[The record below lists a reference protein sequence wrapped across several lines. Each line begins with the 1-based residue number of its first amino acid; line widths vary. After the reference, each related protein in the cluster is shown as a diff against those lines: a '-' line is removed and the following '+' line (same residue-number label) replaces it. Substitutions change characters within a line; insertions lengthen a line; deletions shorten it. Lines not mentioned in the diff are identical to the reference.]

1 MTNLIVNSS
10 VVNLVSFFQNDFLNG
25 FSLVYKDRIKSI
37 WDASYEVTPL
47 KLGSTLVQIGLGP
60 TTKVSFNG
68 SGFNVVAHSLAEIE
82 QKFADLTSSI
92 DALDGKAVGVLSS
105 IEVTDNGT
113 PILKLTTTST
123 KWELT
128 SGTDRITIEGHLPT
142 SLQQANVIADDLL
155 SGGSNLFS
163 LLSKFD
169 ISKIAAY
176 HDGVQKAAYTVSST
190 QLEVTAGTYDFVING
205 SFPTN
210 FGQFYKIIT
219 EDASSAINY
228 RVTNAS
234 LVDTATNTHVL
245 DVTGAALTLTDVLNG
260 YSGTPGDDTYEMT
273 SSEYHLNVSGGAG
286 NDTFIV
292 ADKPSTGNISDVDG
306 DDGIDTISFA
316 NSPEKINYSL
326 MSYVSMDDGLLHSN
340 GTISAPIYSSYGMYL
355 YTAYTNA
362 SHDVENAIG
371 SRYGD
376 NLSGNDLA
384 NVLSGGDG
392 NDTLSG
398 GYGYDK
404 LSGDA
409 GNDSLSGGDGDDTLL
424 GGAGNDTLSGG
435 AGYDQL
441 DGGAGIDTAR
451 FTATRAQSNYY
462 KNQDGSYT
470 VYSPQDGYDRL
481 VNIEFAQFADQTVS
495 LAPETRYNWSTLAN
509 TDIIT
514 FNPYADKLIFDS
526 KTISAYELEISTQT
540 GAQIFAISYNGK
552 TINLQ
557 TPLASL
563 TRTNFIFED
572 GSTIW
577 IGDNYTGTTGDD
589 APNSFYNPGERDLVL
604 GLGGDDTIYA
614 TSDSYRID
622 GGDGNDT
629 LRFFPN
635 DDAVKVNLAEH
646 YARNSEGLITL
657 KSIERVYGTD
667 LGDLFVAGDV
677 AHSVT
682 ALKLTDPGSSINE
695 AFYALGGNDTIIG
708 ASAKGEFS
716 TNVTYAT
723 NLSNPAVIANLQTG
737 KVIDGWGGI
746 DTLTDVQKIYG
757 GSGSDQL
764 IGGGLTRS
772 SSGIFFEV
780 FRGNGG
786 NDVINGNNKYSDGSD
801 ASTDRADY
809 SNNSSLQAIIVN
821 LSTGLVIDGLG
832 GTDTLID
839 IDNIYGGSGNDSMLG
854 SSGSDQF
861 DGGAGNDTLN
871 GGSGSDT
878 VSFQQSTAGVIANL
892 GLSSLSVTV
901 SGAVVSMA
909 AETASDGM
917 GGVDTLKYIEN
928 LRGSDYNDYLRGGD
942 IVDGRSNLSG
952 DAGNNTLVGGLGVA
966 IADYRNV
973 PLSFGGITAS
983 LAPDLFSG
991 LVLVQNKLGGV
1002 DTLINIKGISGTNSG
1017 DSLTGGWQDE
1027 YFRGNGGNDTI
1038 DGGVGNDTVYYS
1050 GSPSGVYVNLDK
1062 GVAIDGWNGLNGLL
1076 GLGGTDSLSNIENIE
1091 GSNYGDYLIGNAG
1104 DNFIK
1109 GNYGDDLIDG
1119 GEGKND
1125 TAVYSNASTRYVVT
1139 RQAGSSY
1146 TVRDT
1151 VAGGEGIDIL
1161 NGIEFLKFSDVTLGI
1176 DAAVKQDSVAPALP
1190 SASVN
1195 DYILTLTY
1203 NETLDPT
1210 HLPNFSNFSVNGT
1223 GYKLTVAAISIQ
1235 DKKVLLTLSAGVLS
1249 GDVITVSYTD
1259 PSSSVNDV
1267 YGIQDLAGNDAASF
1281 LNLGVTNATSL
1292 TQTHTPI
1299 LLPSNL
1305 NEPVA
1310 ATSTFSFVFSN
1321 VMAAPSG
1328 TAPEFF
1334 KNGTDPI
1341 NVVSASASG
1350 HMVTF
1355 ATNTSVSP
1363 SDFVTVKYNGTG
1375 YLKDTKGNAVVGF
1388 TGTFGGSGDN
1398 KIVSDFEYV
1407 AGGGGND
1414 QITVNGWNTKV
1425 SGGEGQDIIII
1436 NDDPSIVLL
1445 GEATPVSD
1453 TVKLS
1458 PFNSNPYSYLTIYG
1472 FDTRGTATNDKLDMP
1487 SSLIAPDVDTT
1498 DGRDVNG
1505 IKSHAIFN
1513 GVVTFK
1519 STDKGGAPMLI
1530 NQSNYLDAINYLG
1543 QNLNIIRLASGDYL
1557 PIKGST
1563 VAFDMDT
1570 DNDGFNDSMGIFQQG
1585 AVYGKDPLQPLGE
1598 EVFVLLDGV
1607 VGATLGKTQGLNTIN
1622 LISTTGPDTVDQ
1634 PTMGSSSFSI
1644 YTTEAVTKY
1653 DLSGVK
1659 LQQGHGSTLTSLSS
1673 ASSKYADYQLTFSFG
1688 KSIGISDF
1696 VVVTNPSPQTGVM
1709 FDVEGNSNNLISG
1722 TPAAYALVGA
1732 DAVADLSQF
1741 SGTLQSLVV
1750 NQNSSIGSILVSNDI
1765 DSKSSGG
1772 IGDDSLY
1779 GGKGND
1785 NLQGRD
1791 GDDQIYGRAGSDRI
1805 VGGLG
1810 VDYLDGGAGADTFS
1824 FQQGDSALASYLD
1837 KGLAGLNSGD
1847 VYNFLAGTDVIAG
1860 AGFATAGD
1868 NIKIAASTM
1877 TMLTSP
1883 TTGYVTNQAYFDVRG
1898 NYVDGAFTVDTVA
1911 GKDTLVVYDG
1921 DESSNVAQTAL
1932 VITSVNPTQLSN
1944 GLSLTNSAIDTFAP
1958 SSPAIYVDGKKLTL
1972 FYGEDL
1978 DATHLPAASAFTVNI
1993 NGRSAAISSMTV
2005 SGASVT
2011 LNLFNTVKATDV
2023 VTLSYADPTTAN
2035 DFYAIQDQAG
2045 NDAGWFNELA
2055 VKNINAVMPH
2065 DFNGDGKSDILLRNV
2080 TDGSCYVWEMNGL
2093 DLVEHGSVGWK
2104 TGKDWEVRGTGDFN
2118 GDGRSD
2124 ILLRYVNDGSCYVW
2138 ETNGLG
2144 LVASGYVGWTPGKD
2158 WQVKATGDFNG
2169 DGKSDILLQYAID
2182 GACYVWEQNGL
2193 ELVASGFVGW
2203 TPGKDWQVKATGDF
2217 NGDGKS
2223 DILLQYAIDG
2233 ACYVWEQ
2240 NGLVLVASGF
2250 VGWTPGKDW
2259 QVKATGDFNGDG
2271 KSDILLQ
2278 YAIDGACYVWEL
2290 NGLELVASGF
2300 VGSTPGKDW
2309 QVIDT
2314 GDYNGD
2320 GRSDILFQNVND
2332 GSCYVWEVNGLDVV
2346 NSGYVGGTPGAD
2358 WHAVA

>member
-1 MTNLIVNSS
+1 M
-10 VVNLVSFFQNDFLNG
+10 
-25 FSLVYKDRIKSI
+25 
-37 WDASYEVTPL
+37 
-47 KLGSTLVQIGLGP
+47 
-60 TTKVSFNG
+60 
-68 SGFNVVAHSLAEIE
+68 
-82 QKFADLTSSI
+82 
-92 DALDGKAVGVLSS
+92 
-105 IEVTDNGT
+105 
-113 PILKLTTTST
+113 
-123 KWELT
+123 
-128 SGTDRITIEGHLPT
+128 
-142 SLQQANVIADDLL
+142 
-155 SGGSNLFS
+155 
-163 LLSKFD
+163 
-169 ISKIAAY
+169 
-176 HDGVQKAAYTVSST
+176 
-190 QLEVTAGTYDFVING
+190 
-205 SFPTN
+205 
-210 FGQFYKIIT
+210 
-219 EDASSAINY
+219 
-228 RVTNAS
+228 
-234 LVDTATNTHVL
+234 
-245 DVTGAALTLTDVLNG
+245 
-260 YSGTPGDDTYEMT
+260 
-273 SSEYHLNVSGGAG
+273 
-286 NDTFIV
+286 
-292 ADKPSTGNISDVDG
+292 
-306 DDGIDTISFA
+306 
-316 NSPEKINYSL
+316 
-326 MSYVSMDDGLLHSN
+326 
-340 GTISAPIYSSYGMYL
+340 
-355 YTAYTNA
+355 
-362 SHDVENAIG
+362 
-371 SRYGD
+371 
-376 NLSGNDLA
+376 
-384 NVLSGGDG
+384 
-392 NDTLSG
+392 
-398 GYGYDK
+398 
-404 LSGDA
+404 
-409 GNDSLSGGDGDDTLL
+409 
-424 GGAGNDTLSGG
+424 
-435 AGYDQL
+435 
-441 DGGAGIDTAR
+441 
-451 FTATRAQSNYY
+451 
-462 KNQDGSYT
+462 
-470 VYSPQDGYDRL
+470 
-481 VNIEFAQFADQTVS
+481 
-495 LAPETRYNWSTLAN
+495 
-509 TDIIT
+509 
-514 FNPYADKLIFDS
+514 
-526 KTISAYELEISTQT
+526 
-540 GAQIFAISYNGK
+540 
-552 TINLQ
+552 
-557 TPLASL
+557 
-563 TRTNFIFED
+563 
-572 GSTIW
+572 
-577 IGDNYTGTTGDD
+577 
-589 APNSFYNPGERDLVL
+589 
-604 GLGGDDTIYA
+604 
-614 TSDSYRID
+614 
-622 GGDGNDT
+622 
-629 LRFFPN
+629 
-635 DDAVKVNLAEH
+635 
-646 YARNSEGLITL
+646 
-657 KSIERVYGTD
+657 
-667 LGDLFVAGDV
+667 
-677 AHSVT
+677 
-682 ALKLTDPGSSINE
+682 
-695 AFYALGGNDTIIG
+695 
-708 ASAKGEFS
+708 
-716 TNVTYAT
+716 
-723 NLSNPAVIANLQTG
+723 IANLQTG

-772 SSGIFFEV
+772 ANGMFFEV
-780 FRGNGG
+780 FRGYVG
-786 NDVINGNNKYSDGSD
+786 NDVINGNNKYSDGGD
-801 ASTDRADY
+801 ASFDRADY
-809 SNNSSLQAIIVN
+809 SNNAIYQPISVN
-821 LSTGLVIDGLG
+821 LTTGLAMDGLG

-839 IDNIYGGSGNDSMLG
+839 IDRIYGGAGNDSIFG
-854 SSGSDQF
+854 SSGSENF
-861 DGGAGNDTLN
+861 DGGAGNDTLS
-871 GGSGSDT
+871 GSSGSDT
-878 VSFQQSTAGVIANL
+878 ASFGQSTAGVIANL
-892 GLSSLSVTV
+892 GLSSVTV
-901 SGAVVSMA
+901 GTTVVLPG
-909 AETASDGM
+909 TAFDGM
-917 GGVDTLKYIEN
+917 GGVDTLFSIEN
-928 LRGSDYNDYLRGGD
+928 LHGSSYNDYLRGSD
-942 IVDGRSNLSG
+942 TVDTRSALAG
-952 DAGNNTLVGGLGVA
+952 DAGNNTLEGGAGIGL
-966 IADYRNV
+966 ADYRNV
-973 PLSFGGITAS
+973 PLSFGGIKAS
-983 LAPDLFSG
+983 LTPG
-991 LVLVQNKLGGV
+991 LNGVQVDNKLGGV
-1002 DTLINIKGISGTNSG
+1002 DTLINIKGLMGTNSG
-1017 DSLTGGWQDE
+1017 DVLTGWWQDE

-1038 DGGVGNDTVYYS
+1038 DGGAGNDTVLYS

-1993 NGRSAAISSMTV
+1993 NGTSAAISSMTV

-2011 LNLFNTVKATDV
+2011 LNLVNTVKATDV
-2023 VTLSYADPTTAN
+2023 VTLSYTDPTTAN

-2065 DFNGDGKSDILLRNV
+2065 DLNGDRLSDILFQNV
-2080 TDGSCYVWEMNGL
+2080 KDGACVIWEVNGL
-2093 DLVEHGSVGWK
+2093 NLVPG
-2104 TGKDWEVRGTGDFN
+2104 
-2118 GDGRSD
+2118 
-2124 ILLRYVNDGSCYVW
+2124 
-2138 ETNGLG
+2138 GLG
-2144 LVASGYVGWTPGKD
+2144 QAGPAVGPD

-2169 DGKSDILLQYAID
+2169 DGKSDFLFQNAND
-2182 GACYVWEQNGL
+2182 GSCYVWQMDGVKILGGSLVGPPVGKPWQIKTTGDFNGDGKSDFLFQNANDGSCFVWNIDGFNIAGFGL
-2193 ELVASGFVGW
+2193 VGPPVG
-2203 TPGKDWQVKATGDF
+2203 TDWRIKATGDF

-2223 DILLQYAIDG
+2223 DFLFQNANDGSCFVWEIDG
-2233 ACYVWEQ
+2233 LSIVGF
-2240 NGLVLVASGF
+2240 GLVGPPV
-2250 VGWTPGKDW
+2250 GKDW
-2259 QVKATGDFNGDG
+2259 QIKGSGDFNGDGKSDFLFQNASDGSVCIWEIDGLKILDAAVVGPAVGTDWQIKDTGDFNGDG
-2271 KSDILLQ
+2271 KSDILFQ
-2278 YAIDGACYVWEL
+2278 NIRDGGCAIWEMGGL
-2290 NGLELVASGF
+2290 NVVPGGFGF
-2300 VGSTPGKDW
+2300 VGSA
-2309 QVIDT
+2309 
-2314 GDYNGD
+2314 
-2320 GRSDILFQNVND
+2320 
-2332 GSCYVWEVNGLDVV
+2332 
-2346 NSGYVGGTPGAD
+2346 PGAD
-2358 WHAVA
+2358 WHVIV